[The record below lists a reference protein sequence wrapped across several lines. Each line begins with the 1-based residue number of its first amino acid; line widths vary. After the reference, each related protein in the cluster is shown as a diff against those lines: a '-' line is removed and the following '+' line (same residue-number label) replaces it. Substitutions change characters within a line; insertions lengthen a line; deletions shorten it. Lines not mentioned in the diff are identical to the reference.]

1 MGQIAS
7 EVERRLA
14 NLGFVLPEAAAA
26 LANYVPAVRC
36 GSLLFISGQL
46 PLGADSALA
55 PEHAGKVGADVDEA
69 AARRAAALCA
79 VNCLAQARAHLG
91 DLDRIAHCVR
101 LGGFI
106 NCADDFTRLALV
118 MNGASDLIASALGE
132 KGAHAR
138 STIGV
143 AQLPLGA
150 CVEVEAIFEITP

>member
-14 NLGFVLPEAAAA
+14 NLGFVLPEPAAP
-26 LANYVPAVRC
+26 LANYVPATRS
-36 GSLLFISGQL
+36 GALLFVSGQL
-46 PLGADSALA
+46 PLGPDGALA
-55 PEHAGKVGADVDEA
+55 PEHTGKVGAGVDEVV
-69 AARRAAALCA
+69 ARRAAALCA
-79 VNCLAQARAHLG
+79 LNCLAQARAHIG
-91 DLDRIAHCVR
+91 DLDRIGHCIR

-106 NCADDFTRLALV
+106 ACADDFTRHALV

-132 KGAHAR
+132 KGFHAR

-143 AQLPLGA
+143 ASLPLGA

>member
-14 NLGFVLPEAAAA
+14 NLGFVLPEAAAP
-26 LANYVPAVRC
+26 LANYVAAVRS

-46 PLGADSALA
+46 PLGPDGALA
-55 PEHAGKVGADVDEA
+55 PEHLGKVGAAVDEA
-69 AARRAAALCA
+69 AGRRAAALCA
-79 VNCLAQARAHLG
+79 VNCLAQVRAHLG

-118 MNGASDLIASALGE
+118 MNGASDLIAAALGE

-150 CVEVEAIFEITP
+150 CVEVEATFEITP

>member
-14 NLGFVLPEAAAA
+14 NLGFVLPEAAAP
-26 LANYVPAVRC
+26 LANYVAAVRS
-36 GSLLFISGQL
+36 GPLLFISGQL
-46 PLGADSALA
+46 PLGPDGALA
-55 PEHAGKVGADVDEA
+55 PEHVGKVGAGVTEDA
-69 AARRAAALCA
+69 GRRAAALCA
-79 VNCLAQARAHLG
+79 VNCLAQVRAHLC

-118 MNGASDLIASALGE
+118 MNGASDLIAAALGE